1 MKNPPLQI
9 QRVETGVRNL
19 DVLLGGG
26 LPKGALSVFGGA
38 PGAGKTILAQQICF
52 HHASATQR
60 VLFFNVLSEPTAKT
74 LLHLSQFSFFDREKV
89 DAGEIQFIDLGV
101 ILRSKGLAEGLKL
114 ILQHVKKLKPAIV
127 VIDSFK
133 VFDDLAKSREEQRKF
148 CYELAIQLMA
158 WETTAI
164 LLGEYGPSDMAS
176 NAMFSIV
183 DGLLLL
189 SQREQSGEQQRL
201 IQIIKMRGI
210 HHSRD
215 EHTFRISTAGLEV
228 FAPDV
233 TIQRQARADHVP
245 TDRLQS
251 GIPKLDEL
259 LGEGIPR
266 GSSVLVAGASGTG
279 KTALLLEFL
288 YRGAQAGEQGI
299 MFSFEETEERLRAT
313 ARGLGWDLDAEI
325 ARGMVEIVFIPQ
337 PNILVD
343 GDILRMKERIE
354 AIAAKRVAIDSVS
367 VFLYKIEKPS
377 SIRTKV
383 FQLATIVQSVGAVGL
398 FATDVPYGAN
408 QLSRFGV
415 EETIVDG
422 IILLSA
428 TEEGTERQR
437 YLEVYKLRNTAHV
450 TGRHKML
457 IGAGGITVFPHDDA
471 AAAPAKSRPKKRG
484 PVKPRRRS

>member
-1 MKNPPLQI
+1 MKNPPLHI
-9 QRVETGVRNL
+9 QRIETGVRNL
-19 DVLLGGG
+19 DALLSGG
-26 LPKGALSVFGGA
+26 LPKGSVFVFGGS

-60 VLFFNVLSEPTAKT
+60 VIFFNTLSEPTAKT
-74 LLHLSQFSFFDREKV
+74 LLHLSQFSFFDRAKV

-101 ILRSKGLAEGLKL
+101 ILRSKGLAGAIKL
-114 ILQHVKKLKPAIV
+114 ILQHVKKLKPAVIA
-127 VIDSFK
+127 IDSFK
-133 VFDDLAKSREEQRKF
+133 VFDDLARSREEQRKF

-176 NAMFSIV
+176 NVMFSIV
-183 DGLLLL
+183 DGLVLL
-189 SQREQSGEQQRL
+189 SQRERSGEQQRL

-215 EHTFRISTAGLEV
+215 EHAFRISTDGLEV

-233 TIQRQARADHVP
+233 TIQRTARADHIP
-245 TDRLQS
+245 TARLQS

-266 GSSVLVAGASGTG
+266 GSSLLVAGASGTG

-288 YRGAQAGEQGI
+288 YRGARAGEPGI
-299 MFSFEETEERLRAT
+299 LFSFEETEERLRAT
-313 ARGLGWDLDAEI
+313 ACGLGWDLDAEI

-337 PNILVD
+337 PDILVD
-343 GDILRMKERIE
+343 GDMLMMKERIE
-354 AIAAKRVAIDSVS
+354 ALDAKRVAIDSVS
-367 VFLYKIEKPS
+367 VFLYKIETLS
-377 SIRTKV
+377 SVRTKV

-398 FATDVPYGAN
+398 FAADIPYGTT
-408 QLSRFGV
+408 QLSRCGV
-415 EETIVDG
+415 EETVVDG

-428 TEEGTERQR
+428 IEEGTERQR

-457 IGAGGITVFPHDDA
+457 IRAGGITILPRDDA
-471 AAAPAKSRPKKRG
+471 AAAPAKTRPKKRG
-484 PVKPRRRS
+484 HAKPRRRS